1 MLDIILGLVAL
12 VLFLLIFPFP
22 FTVLFRILGNSWWGM
37 LLVVAGTFL
46 AVCFITDV
54 WWLALIF
61 GVMILL
67 KFNPVRERTYELSV
81 TDAFS
86 EWREADLL
94 EDYLHVAGTLMLTT
108 IILAFVNYA
117 MVRDFVKAFFLDY
130 TEIFGL

>member
-1 MLDIILGLVAL
+1 MLDIIFGLVAL

-22 FTVLFRILGNSWWGM
+22 FTVLFRILGDFWWGM

-46 AVCFITDV
+46 AVWLITDV

-61 GVMILL
+61 SVMML
-67 KFNPVRERTYELSV
+67 KFNPVRERTYELTV
-81 TDAFS
+81 TEAFS

-94 EDYLHVAGTLMLTT
+94 EDYFHVAGTLMLTT

-117 MVRDFVKAFFLDY
+117 MVRDFVKGFFLDY